1 MKKSLLVALC
11 VLLTATLHAQQKDW
25 AQFARYKQANTTAAK
40 GAKALFMGNSITDG
54 WARATTFFN
63 DNLYLGRGISG
74 QTTSEMLVRF
84 RADVLNLQP
93 KCVVILA
100 GTNDIAQNNGTISLD
115 NILGNIISMAELAL
129 AHKIEVIICSV
140 LPVYQYKWRP
150 EIEEPAQKIMDLNAM
165 LKEYANKNKMTYAD
179 YHSAMKDERNG
190 LPEKYSADGVHPNA
204 AGYAIMQSIIK
215 PIIDKRVR

>member
-11 VLLTATLHAQQKDW
+11 VLFTATLHAQQKDW
-25 AQFARYKQANTTAAK
+25 AQFARYKQANTTAPK

-54 WARATTFFN
+54 WANATTFFN

-100 GTNDIAQNNGTISLD
+100 GTNDIAQNNGTISLED
-115 NILGNIISMAELAL
+115 IFGNIVSMAELAQR
-129 AHKIEVIICSV
+129 HKIEVIICSI

-150 EIEEPAQKIMDLNAM
+150 EIEEPAQKIIDLNAM

-179 YHSAMKDERNG
+179 YHGVMKDERNG

-215 PIIDKRVR
+215 PIIDKIVR